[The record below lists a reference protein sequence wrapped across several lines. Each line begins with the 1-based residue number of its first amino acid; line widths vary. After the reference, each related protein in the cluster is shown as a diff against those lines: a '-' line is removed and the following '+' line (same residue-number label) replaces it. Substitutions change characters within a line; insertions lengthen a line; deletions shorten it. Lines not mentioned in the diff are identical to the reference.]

1 MFSRPDAMVKIL
13 IVDDSVFMRTV
24 IRDMVTKDPSF
35 EVVGTASNGLDA
47 LEKIKEFQPDVVTL
61 DIEMPRMTGIQVL
74 EELRKIKRRP
84 KILMLSTLTS
94 EGAEKTREAIHLGA
108 DDFMLKPKDIP
119 HVRDI
124 GNELISKIKHLITL
138 PTQPAIHKAP
148 IQTAGPAERV
158 VLIGSSAG
166 GPPMLDTL
174 LAQLPSDLPAG
185 VMVTQHMPTGFT
197 AALAERFDRI
207 AAMPVKETENG
218 DVVETGK
225 ILLSKAGVHTVISG
239 DMTTHNTKI
248 GRIIHST
255 TPPLHGVR
263 PAVDKTFES
272 AAHVYGKNIVS
283 VILSGMGNDAG
294 EGAHAIKEAGGT
306 SLLCDE
312 KDCLVY
318 GMARSA
324 IQKNAVDKVLPLNK
338 LAREIERLVM
348 QMEDAHV

>member
-1 MFSRPDAMVKIL
+1 MVKVL

-24 IRDMVTKDPSF
+24 IRDMVTKDPSI

-47 LEKIKEFQPDVVTL
+47 LEKIRSLKPDLVTL
-61 DIEMPRMTGIQVL
+61 DIEMPQMTGIQVL
-74 EELRKIKRRP
+74 EELRNQKIRP
-84 KILMLSTLTS
+84 KILMVSTLTS

-119 HVRDI
+119 HVREI
-124 GNELISKIKHLITL
+124 GNELISKIKHLVTL
-138 PTQPAIHKAP
+138 KSVPVVHKP
-148 IQTAGPAERV
+148 LSKQGPAERV

-174 LAQLPSDLPAG
+174 LADIPADLPAG
-185 VMVTQHMPTGFT
+185 VIVTQHMPTGFT
-197 AALAERFDRI
+197 AALAERFNRI
-207 AAMPVKETENG
+207 ASMPVKETENG
-218 DVVETGK
+218 DIVETGK
-225 ILLSKAGVHTVISG
+225 ILLSKAGVHTIVSG
-239 DMTTHNTKI
+239 DMGRDNSRI
-248 GRIIHST
+248 GRIIHSN
-255 TPPLHGVR
+255 TPPLHAVR

-294 EGAHAIKEAGGT
+294 QGAHTIKEAGGT

-324 IQKNAVDKVLPLNK
+324 IQHSAVDKVLPLNK
-338 LAREIERLVM
+338 LSKEIERLIY
-348 QMEDAHV
+348 QMEENHV

>member
-1 MFSRPDAMVKIL
+1 MVKVL
-13 IVDDSVFMRTV
+13 IVDDSVFMRTI
-24 IRDMVTKDPSF
+24 IRDMVIKDPSI

-47 LEKIKEFQPDVVTL
+47 LEKIKSLEPDLVTL

-74 EELRKIKRRP
+74 EELRNQKRRP
-84 KILMLSTLTS
+84 KILMVSTLTS
-94 EGAEKTREAIHLGA
+94 EGAEKTLEAIHRGA

-119 HVRDI
+119 HVREI
-124 GNELISKIKHLITL
+124 GNELIAKIKHLVTL
-138 PTQPAIHKAP
+138 KSIPAVHNP
-148 IQTAGPAERV
+148 SLQQGPAERV

-174 LAQLPSDLPAG
+174 LADIPADLPAG
-185 VMVTQHMPTGFT
+185 VIVTQHMPTGFT
-197 AALAERFDRI
+197 AALAERFNRI
-207 AAMPVKETENG
+207 ASMPVKETENG
-218 DVVETGK
+218 DLVETGK
-225 ILLSKAGVHTVISG
+225 ILLSKAGVHTIVSG
-239 DMTTHNTKI
+239 DMGRDNTRI
-248 GRIIHST
+248 GRIVHSN
-255 TPPLHGVR
+255 TPPVHAVR

-294 EGAHAIKEAGGT
+294 QGAQAIKEAGGT

-324 IQKNAVDKVLPLNK
+324 IQHSAVDKVLPLNRLSK
-338 LAREIERLVM
+338 EIERLIY
-348 QMEDAHV
+348 QMEENHV

>member
-1 MFSRPDAMVKIL
+1 MVKLL

-24 IRDMVTKDPSF
+24 IRDMVTKDPTI

-47 LEKIKEFQPDVVTL
+47 LEKIQSLEPDLVTL
-61 DIEMPRMTGIQVL
+61 DIEMPKMNGIQVL
-74 EELRKIKRRP
+74 EELKKQRKRP

-94 EGAEKTREAIHLGA
+94 EGADMTTRAIRLGA

-119 HVRDI
+119 HVRII
-124 GNELISKIKHLITL
+124 GDELVTKLKHLVTL
-138 PTQPAIHKAP
+138 PALPAVHK
-148 IQTAGPAERV
+148 TSSTTGPASRV

-174 LAQLPSDLPAG
+174 LAAIPQDLPAG
-185 VMVTQHMPTGFT
+185 IVVTQHMPTGFT
-197 AALAERFDRI
+197 AALAERFNRI
-207 AAMPVKETENG
+207 ASLPVKETENG
-218 DVVETGK
+218 DIVENGK
-225 ILLSKAGVHTVISG
+225 ILLSKAGVHTIISN
-239 DMTTHNTKI
+239 DMDANKTRLGK
-248 GRIIHST
+248 IIHSNT
-255 TPPLHGVR
+255 APLHGVR

-272 AAHVYGKNIVS
+272 AAKVYGKNIVS

-294 EGAHAIKEAGGT
+294 AGAQAIKEAGGT

-324 IQKNAVDKVLPLNK
+324 IQKNAVDKVLPLAK
-338 LAREIERLVM
+338 LAPEIERLVH
-348 QMEDAHV
+348 QMEAANV

>member
-1 MFSRPDAMVKIL
+1 MVKVL

-24 IRDMVTKDPSF
+24 IRDMVTKDPSI

-47 LEKIKEFQPDVVTL
+47 LEKIKTLEPDLVTL

-74 EELRKIKRRP
+74 EELRNQKRRP
-84 KILMLSTLTS
+84 KILMVSTLTS

-119 HVRDI
+119 HVREI
-124 GNELISKIKHLITL
+124 GNELISKIKHLVTL
-138 PTQPAIHKAP
+138 KSTPVVHNPLSKQ
-148 IQTAGPAERV
+148 GPAERV

-174 LAQLPSDLPAG
+174 LADIPADLPAG
-185 VMVTQHMPTGFT
+185 VIVTQHMPTGFT
-197 AALAERFDRI
+197 AALAERFNRI
-207 AAMPVKETENG
+207 ASMPVKETENG
-218 DVVETGK
+218 DLVETGK
-225 ILLSKAGVHTVISG
+225 ILLSKAGVHTIVSG
-239 DMTTHNTKI
+239 DMGKDNIRI
-248 GRIIHST
+248 GRIIHSN
-255 TPPLHGVR
+255 TPPVHAVR

-294 EGAHAIKEAGGT
+294 LGAHAIKEAGGT

-324 IQKNAVDKVLPLNK
+324 IQHSAVDKVLPLNRLSK
-338 LAREIERLVM
+338 EIERLIY
-348 QMEDAHV
+348 QMEENHV